1 MVAIRILENER
12 GGFAAQV
19 YSAFAEHVRGGKVEF
34 DPQFWRFGCLYQ
46 VHGAAG
52 LAALEADARMQR
64 AAGVDVQ
71 VLGAAELPSR
81 YPSFRFAWVD
91 CGALSL
97 ADGEIDP
104 MQR

>member
-1 MVAIRILENER
+1 MVLLVSLRSR
-12 GGFAAQV
+12 
-19 YSAFAEHVRGGKVEF
+19 
-34 DPQFWRFGCLYQ
+34 
-46 VHGAAG
+46 
-52 LAALEADARMQR
+52 RMPACS